1 MKMKKRIIAL
11 LLAVLLLPPLL
22 VRLPALLRALLG
34 TRRKVLFIVASE
46 IVRGNFVDL
55 DRSPGHALDVFYD
68 HFVVGMLLIV
78 FVALG
83 THVAGQIVHRSGHGP
98 PVGTPGQ
105 RPDHPLD
112 VFAVMLVGDPPLR
125 IGHRTGRNG
134 QFLPR
139 GTRVGT
145 VHIQLEIG
153 HDEQVIPQLMGE
165 VGRIPQQGIQVSH
178 NGNDRTGL
186 TVAFAPVL
194 YLQQRVDHLLDM
206 APVFGQVQLAS
217 CVVII
222 LFHIVF
228 VVFRTVSI
236 RPPERPASPLR

>member
-1 MKMKKRIIAL
+1 
-11 LLAVLLLPPLL
+11 
-22 VRLPALLRALLG
+22 
-34 TRRKVLFIVASE
+34 
-46 IVRGNFVDL
+46 
-55 DRSPGHALDVFYD
+55 
-68 HFVVGMLLIV
+68 MLLIV

-145 VHIQLEIG
+145 VHIQLEIR
-153 HDEQVIPQLMGE
+153 HDEQMVPEFVGE
-165 VGRIPQQGIQVSH
+165 VRRVAQQRVQVAH
-178 NGNDRTGL
+178 DGDDGPRL

-217 CVVII
+217 RVIVI
-222 LFHIVF
+222 LLHIAVS
-228 VVFRTVSI
+228 VPHTVPFG
-236 RPPERPASPLR
+236 PPEPPAGPSR

>member
-1 MKMKKRIIAL
+1 M
-11 LLAVLLLPPLL
+11 
-22 VRLPALLRALLG
+22 
-34 TRRKVLFIVASE
+34 LFIVASE
-46 IVRGNFVDL
+46 VVYGRFVDF
-55 DRSPGHALDVFYD
+55 DGSPGHVLDVLYD

-145 VHIQLEIG
+145 VHIQLEIR
-153 HDEQVIPQLMGE
+153 HDEQMVPEFVGE
-165 VGRIPQQGIQVSH
+165 VRRVAQQRVQVAH
-178 NGNDRTGL
+178 DGDDGPRL

-217 CVVII
+217 RVIVI
-222 LFHIVF
+222 LLHIAVS
-228 VVFRTVSI
+228 VPHTVPFG
-236 RPPERPASPLR
+236 PPEPPAGPSR